1 MKKVY
6 IITIDEVYDY
16 ENFPHEPMVFA
27 DEQKAKDEME
37 RIKVNAKTEFGDK
50 FNEVEEGETYF
61 EMYAEGYFSEG
72 HYAVHLYE
80 KEIEESFVFL

>member
-6 IITIDEVYDY
+6 IITIDEVYDF
-16 ENFPHEPMVFA
+16 ENFPHEPMVFDDKKKA
-27 DEQKAKDEME
+27 REKMARIIDEAKEE
-37 RIKVNAKTEFGDK
+37 YKDK

-80 KEIEESFVFL
+80 KEIEE

>member
-6 IITIDEVYDY
+6 IITIDEVYDF
-16 ENFPHEPMVFA
+16 ENFHHEPMVFA
-27 DEQKAKDEME
+27 DEKKAREEMA
-37 RIKVNAKTEFGDK
+37 RIINEAKEEYKNK

-80 KEIEESFVFL
+80 KEIEE

>member
-6 IITIDEVYDY
+6 IITIDEVYDF
-16 ENFPHEPMVFA
+16 ENFLHDPMVFA
-27 DEQKAKDEME
+27 DEQKAREEFE
-37 RIKVNAKTEFGDK
+37 RIKANAKEEYKDK
-50 FNEVEEGETYF
+50 YEEVEEGDTYF

-80 KEIEESFVFL
+80 KEIEE

>member
-6 IITIDEVYDY
+6 IITIDEVYDF

-27 DEQKAKDEME
+27 DEKKAREEMARIIDE
-37 RIKVNAKTEFGDK
+37 AKEEYKDK

-72 HYAVHLYE
+72 HYAVHLYG
-80 KEIEESFVFL
+80 KEVEE